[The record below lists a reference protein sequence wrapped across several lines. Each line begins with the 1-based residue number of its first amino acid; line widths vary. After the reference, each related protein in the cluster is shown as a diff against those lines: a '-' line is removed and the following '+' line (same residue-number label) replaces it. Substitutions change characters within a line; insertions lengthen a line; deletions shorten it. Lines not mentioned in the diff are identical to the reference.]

1 MVAQMD
7 IKKEIVL
14 LTGANGQLGQ
24 EISKKLAHFYE
35 IINLDVS
42 YSNEQC
48 DFYHRNVDISN
59 LDAVR
64 ELYSDINPD
73 VVINNAGVSVFSS
86 FLERTIDDLDHVYNV
101 NLKGSINM
109 INEFA
114 KINKNNK
121 NAKRIVNIASL
132 YGVISADPRIYTD
145 CARNSPEIYAAT
157 KAGVIQL
164 TKYYCVH
171 LRDMNIRVNSVSP
184 GGIFNPEAP
193 QGDDF
198 VRNYS
203 YRCPMGKM
211 GSAEDVANGVRFLVS
226 NESAYVNGHNLVIDG
241 GSSSW

>member
-1 MVAQMD
+1 MD
-7 IKKEIVL
+7 IKKEVVL
-14 LTGANGQLGQ
+14 LTGANGQLGR
-24 EISKKLAHFYE
+24 EINKNLTHRYD

-42 YSNEQC
+42 YPNEKC
-48 DFYHRNVDISN
+48 DFHYRNVDISN

-64 ELYSDINPD
+64 EVYNDINPD
-73 VVINNAGVSVFSS
+73 VVINNAGISVFSS
-86 FLERTIDDLDHVYNV
+86 FMERTIDELDHIYSV
-101 NLKGSINM
+101 NLKGTINM

-114 KINKNNK
+114 KINKDNK
-121 NAKRIVNIASL
+121 DAKRIVNIASL

-171 LRDMNIRVNSVSP
+171 LRDLNIRVNSVSP
-184 GGIFNPEAP
+184 GGIFNPDAP

-198 VRNYS
+198 VKNYS
-203 YRCPMGKM
+203 YRCPMGRM
-211 GSAEDVANGVRFLVS
+211 GSVEEVAKGVRFLVS
-226 NESAYVNGHNLVIDG
+226 SDSSYVNGHNLVIDG

>member
-1 MVAQMD
+1 MKKMD
-7 IKKEIVL
+7 MKKEVVL
-14 LTGANGQLGQ
+14 LTGANGQLGR
-24 EISKKLAHFYE
+24 EINRILAHSYE
-35 IINLDVS
+35 IINIDVS
-42 YSNEQC
+42 YPEEAC

-64 ELYSDINPD
+64 GLFSDINPD

-86 FLERTIDDLDHVYNV
+86 FMERTIDELDHVYSV
-101 NLKGSINM
+101 NLRGSINM

-114 KINKNNK
+114 KINKENK
-121 NAKRIVNIASL
+121 EAKRIVNIASL

-157 KAGVIQL
+157 KAGIIHL

-171 LRDMNIRVNSVSP
+171 LRDLNIRVNSVSP
-184 GGIFNPEAP
+184 GGIFNPDTP

-198 VRNYS
+198 VKNYS
-203 YRCPMGKM
+203 YRCPMGRM

-226 NESAYVNGHNLVIDG
+226 SKSSYINGHNLVIDG